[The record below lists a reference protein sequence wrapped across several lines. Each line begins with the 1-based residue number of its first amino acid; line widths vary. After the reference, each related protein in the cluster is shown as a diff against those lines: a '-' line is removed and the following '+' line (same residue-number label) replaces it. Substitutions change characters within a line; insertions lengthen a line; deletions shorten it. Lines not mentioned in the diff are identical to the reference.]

1 MGATPERPGAE
12 AVAAVAACEG
22 LGRASTVATSVASS
36 IGEGGVLA
44 VVASSAAGVVRRR
57 PEAQRR
63 LVLVT
68 SPAASLRVCPP
79 LPLPLSFTRPLVL
92 VLAEPVK
99 KDSVPLF
106 CACLA
111 HSRPET
117 LQNCIALHFHHGQP
131 HSLASPRPYIHHW
144 QSSTLACSSR
154 RDLDLS
160 PISRCVGG
168 CFRRSLRQ
176 HSDARDL

>member
-1 MGATPERPGAE
+1 M
-12 AVAAVAACEG
+12 
-22 LGRASTVATSVASS
+22 ATSVASS

-68 SPAASLRVCPP
+68 SLAASLRVCPP

-111 HSRPET
+111 HSRPESEPCHT
-117 LQNCIALHFHHGQP
+117 ALHCTFTTD
-131 HSLASPRPYIHHW
+131 SLTRWRRLGLTYIHHW
-144 QSSTLACSSR
+144 QSSTLVCSSR

-168 CFRRSLRQ
+168 CFADRYDSAQ